1 MSGTITINAT
11 SGATQSYTI
20 DVTASGQSDY
30 VFTGS
35 DRNGSFT
42 TRIGGG
48 FTFNEGDIIT
58 FNVNAATH
66 RFLLKFGSGT
76 GVANQI
82 ISYTSQSGN
91 FLGVVGN
98 VSIGA
103 SGGGSGSAGGFN
115 TGQNYIWFSEEG
127 QGNASANSERSV
139 AFAPLDSTGVTQI
152 EIDCFVGNNAN
163 GGEFPD
169 VISATG
175 DHLELRYSLDAYN
188 VGIASAT
195 WVSLGQI
202 IPIFGSESL
211 VPTGVSTYTLGVT
224 SAARQANT
232 TFQLYQPT
240 NTSVDNYGITNV
252 RYIGGGGVGNYEITL
267 NQNMGQGDVEVQ
279 AGWGTATLGLKF
291 RDGTYPT
298 SLNTQST
305 AKDPLEAAFSSHNH
319 GSFEIGQ
326 TLGTMVGP
334 PSHTAVNAD
343 GSALAAQSIDN
354 ALNIAVDTTQ
364 PSLTM
369 TFIIKAY

>member
-1 MSGTITINAT
+1 MSGTVTINPT
-11 SGATQSYTI
+11 SGAANTYTI
-20 DVTASGQSDY
+20 DVTDDGNNTNY

-42 TRIGGG
+42 SRVGGG
-48 FTFNEGDIIT
+48 FTFNENDIVI
-58 FNVNAATH
+58 FNVSAASH

-82 ISYTSQSGN
+82 TSYQTTSSN

-98 VSIGA
+98 VSIAA
-103 SGGGSGSAGGFN
+103 SGGGTGSNGGFN

-127 QGNASANSERSV
+127 QGNPSNLSERSV
-139 AFAPLDSTGVTQI
+139 AFAPINATGMTKI
-152 EIDCFVGNNAN
+152 EIDSFIGSNSN

-169 VISATG
+169 VVSATG
-175 DHLELRYSLDAYN
+175 EHLELRYSLDAYN
-188 VGIASAT
+188 VGIAAAT
-195 WVSLGQI
+195 WVSIGQI
-202 IPIFGSESL
+202 IPIQPQPT
-211 VPTGVSTYTLGVT
+211 VTGVATYTLNVP
-224 SAARQANT
+224 SAARQTNT

-240 NTSVDNYGITNV
+240 NTGVDNYGITNL
-252 RYIGGGGVGNYEITL
+252 RYFGSSSSIGNYEVTL
-267 NQNMGQGDVEVQ
+267 NINVGTGDVEVP
-279 AGWGTATLGLKF
+279 AGWGTVVTGLKF

-298 SLNTQST
+298 SLNTGST
-305 AKDPLEAAFSSHNH
+305 AKNPLEQIFSSHNH

-343 GSALAAQSIDN
+343 GSALAAQSIEN

-369 TFIIKAY
+369 TFIIKAF